1 MKEVTVVDNTRKA
14 VLDGLSRVLADS
26 YALYIK
32 THGHHWNVTG
42 PNFPALHA
50 MFEDQYTELAG
61 AVDQV
66 AERIRALGAPAPA
79 GYKAFQALTAIEEK
93 DGALS
98 AEEMVADLLDG
109 HRIVARTAKST
120 LEAAEAADDQVT
132 VDLMV
137 QRMAVHDKTA
147 WMLQST
153 LA

>member
-1 MKEVTVVDNTRKA
+1 MGENSNKA
-14 VLDGLSRVLADS
+14 VVDGLSRVLADS
-26 YALYIK
+26 YTLYIK

-61 AVDQV
+61 AVDQI
-66 AERIRALGAPAPA
+66 AERIRAVGAPAPA
-79 GYKAFQALTAIEEK
+79 GYSAFRSLTSIEEK
-93 DGALS
+93 DGGLT

-109 HRIVARTAKST
+109 HETVAKTAKET
-120 LEAAEAADDQVT
+120 LEVADAADDEVT

-137 QRMAVHDKTA
+137 QRIAVHDKTA
-147 WMLQST
+147 WMLRST